1 LTLLRLATYNAGMF
15 GLPSIQ
21 KLLVLAA
28 VVAAVWFGFKLIGRL
43 SAQRKAEQ
51 KLRGGQGGGQGGRG
65 ARDAARAEL
74 RAEEM
79 EPCPVCGA
87 YVASGKARSCG
98 RADCPY

>member
-1 LTLLRLATYNAGMF
+1 MF

-51 KLRGGQGGGQGGRG
+51 KLRDGQAGRGQGGSARAGAGRG
-65 ARDAARAEL
+65 SGEPAHAEL

-79 EPCPVCGA
+79 EPCPTCGA